1 MTHAPAPTAARRTP
15 QQIPDAA
22 PDPETAAPLASPTA
36 DDPRA
41 ADTSSAAREECCRA
55 RRVLV
60 CGRLL
65 HTAEQAGQLLAL
77 PAHWLQR
84 AAAEGRIPAT
94 YLGRYLRFSNAD
106 LDAIITGGH
115 RPAAAAT

>member
-1 MTHAPAPTAARRTP
+1 MTHATAPASARRAPHQTP
-15 QQIPDAA
+15 AA
-22 PDPETAAPLASPTA
+22 VSGPGSAPLPTYPGA
-36 DDPRA
+36 DDPRPSG
-41 ADTSSAAREECCRA
+41 SSSYAQEECCRA
-55 RRVLV
+55 RRNLV

-115 RPAAAAT
+115 RPAAPAT